1 MKKEVI
7 FEKLWKD
14 YAEQNPSV
22 QKIHDLF
29 EASGETVHNDHIALR
44 TFNDPR
50 VNIDVLARPFIE
62 AGYEAK
68 GEYQFEAKKLFAR
81 HYEHKSDEMA
91 PRVFISELKTEEL
104 SPELQKTVKA
114 AIDKIPAAQLKSNE
128 LIFAGNLWGKPS
140 FELYEQLRDESEYA
154 AWLYVYGFCANH
166 FTVSV
171 NYLKHFDTL
180 EKVNEFLK
188 KNGFHMNDAGGEIK
202 GTPAEL
208 LEQSSIKSEMV
219 AVDFEEGT
227 HEIPGCYYE
236 FARRYPDSDG
246 KIYSGFIAK
255 SADKIFESTNFYN
268 KNVR

>member
-7 FEKLWKD
+7 FDKLWKG
-14 YAEQNPSV
+14 YTEKNPSV
-22 QKIHDLF
+22 QKIYDLF

-50 VNIDVLARPFIE
+50 VNIDVMARPFLE

-81 HYEHKSDEMA
+81 HLEHKTDEMA
-91 PRVFISELKTEEL
+91 PRVFISELKTEEF
-104 SPELQKTVKA
+104 SPELQKVVQEI
-114 AIDKIPAAQLKSNE
+114 IDRIPEEKLKSDD
-128 LIFAGNLWGKPS
+128 LILAGNLWGKPS
-140 FELYEQLRDESEYA
+140 FKRYEQLRDESEYA
-154 AWLYVYGFCANH
+154 GWLYVYGFCANH

-171 NYLKHFDTL
+171 NHLKHLDTV

-188 KNGFHMNDAGGEIK
+188 KNGFRLNDSGGEIN

-219 AVDFEEGT
+219 PVDFKEGT

-268 KNVR
+268 KK